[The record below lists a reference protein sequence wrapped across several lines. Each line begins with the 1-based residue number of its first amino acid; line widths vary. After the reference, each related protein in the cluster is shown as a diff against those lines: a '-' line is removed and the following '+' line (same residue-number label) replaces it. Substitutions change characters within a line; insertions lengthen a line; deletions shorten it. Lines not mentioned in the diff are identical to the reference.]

1 MVYEAVSDILVVE
14 DSRAIAQ
21 ELQRAIEAAFPVR
34 VRVASSRA
42 EARGELDRPEAPLFL
57 AILDLNLAD
66 APDGEV
72 VDLFRARDVPCL
84 VFTSDLSPET
94 RTRMLAK
101 GVIDYVVKDA
111 QAVPNILDYV
121 RRLRRNREVHVLV
134 VEDSASFRAELV
146 TLLRRQMFRVSEAG
160 DGESALAALDGD
172 DAVGLV
178 VADYLMEGMDGVAL
192 VKAIRKRHP
201 RERLPVIAISSSRD
215 PLLTTRFIKHGAND
229 FLTKP
234 FQAEEL
240 YCRVD
245 HNVDLADAFRRLS
258 QADLVKNQFL
268 GMVAHDLRSPI
279 SGINGLTDMLLDNVY
294 GELSADQREVV
305 EFIHKANRG
314 MNDLVSDLLDIS
326 TIESGQLRLALATA
340 DLGAVI
346 AQSIRF
352 HSLAARAKSITIDP
366 LHGSLAPFS
375 FDSRRVGQVLDNL
388 LSNAIKFSP
397 VGTTVRVTLEEA
409 DGHALV
415 SVIDQGQGIPPE
427 EQGLLFNSYRRTSV
441 RPTAGEASTGL
452 GLAITRKIVEAHG
465 GTIRVESEFGHGA
478 TFRFTLPLA

>member
-14 DSRAIAQ
+14 DSRAISQ

-34 VRVASSRA
+34 VRVASSHA
-42 EARGELDRPEAPLFL
+42 EAREELDRPEAPLFL

-94 RTRMLAK
+94 RARMLAK
-101 GVIDYVVKDA
+101 GIIDYVVKDA

-121 RRLRRNREVHVLV
+121 RRLRRNREIHILV
-134 VEDSASFRAELV
+134 VEDSASFRAELA

-160 DGESALAALDGD
+160 DGPSALAALDGGD
-172 DAVGLV
+172 EIGLV
-178 VADYLMEGMDGVAL
+178 VADYLMEGMDGLTL
-192 VKAIRKRHP
+192 VKAIRKRHT

-215 PLLTTRFIKHGAND
+215 PLLTARFIKHGAND

-245 HNVDLADAFRRLS
+245 HNVDLAEAFRRLS

-305 EFIHKANRG
+305 EFIYKANRG

-326 TIESGQLRLALATA
+326 AIESGQLRLAPAVA

-346 AQSIRF
+346 SQSIRF
-352 HSLAARAKSITIDP
+352 HSLAARAKSISIKP
-366 LHGSLAPFS
+366 LQGSLASFS

-388 LSNAIKFSP
+388 LSNALKFSP

-409 DGHALV
+409 DGQALV

-478 TFRFTLPLA
+478 TFRFALPLA